1 MDIFKLWL
9 SHCIKQLNNQ
19 VKTQE
24 ETSMMKTKK
33 IYREDE
39 PLEYDNIYNV
49 ERDELYVENLTPI
62 WYNWFFTWTP
72 HVKTEHT
79 N

>member
-1 MDIFKLWL
+1 
-9 SHCIKQLNNQ
+9 
-19 VKTQE
+19 
-24 ETSMMKTKK
+24 MMKTKK

-72 HVKTEHT
+72 HVKTKHT
-79 N
+79 NKKGA

>member
-1 MDIFKLWL
+1 
-9 SHCIKQLNNQ
+9 
-19 VKTQE
+19 
-24 ETSMMKTKK
+24 MMKTKK

-62 WYNWFFTWTP
+62 WYN
-72 HVKTEHT
+72 
-79 N
+79 